1 LWQKRVYYQELER
14 ETLMDLTTK
23 YLGLKLRNPLVAGS
37 SGLTADMR
45 KIKELEENGAG
56 AVVLKSIFEEE
67 IALEYDKVLEEITE
81 EGFSRESY
89 DYYDY
94 EIRANRLGEY
104 TKLIGECRKNLS
116 IPFIASVNCSYSHEW
131 VSFAKE
137 LEKAGANAL
146 ELNMFFLPS
155 DLTRSREEQEQAYL
169 KVVEK
174 IVKTVSIPVA
184 LKISCHFSS
193 LGAMIKQL
201 SGMGIAGLVLFNRF
215 FQLDFDI
222 EKLKVVPA
230 HTLST
235 QVDAALPLR
244 WIAIMANRVG
254 CDLAASGGVH
264 DGKGLAK
271 MLLAG
276 AKAVQVVSAIYRNGA
291 GHIKAMLEE
300 LEEWMGRR
308 GYGSIESFRGKMSQA
323 ASENPAAYERVQFM
337 KYFGGGE
344 WSLR

>member
-1 LWQKRVYYQELER
+1 
-14 ETLMDLTTK
+14 MDLSTN
-23 YLGLKLRNPLVAGS
+23 YLGLKLRNPLIAGS
-37 SGLTADMR
+37 SGLTADPR

-56 AVVLKSIFEEE
+56 AIVLKSIFEEE
-67 IALEYDKVLEEITE
+67 IALEFDRVLEEITE

-104 TKLIGECRKNLS
+104 TKLIRECRKNLTV
-116 IPFIASVNCSYSHEW
+116 PVIASVNCSYSHEW
-131 VSFAKE
+131 VSFARE
-137 LEKAGANAL
+137 FEKAGADAL

-169 KVVEK
+169 KVVER
-174 IVKTVSIPVA
+174 IVKAVSVPVA
-184 LKISCHFSS
+184 LKISYHFSS

-201 SGMGIAGLVLFNRF
+201 SGMGVAGLVLFNRF

-222 EKLKVVPA
+222 EKLKVIPA
-230 HTLST
+230 HVLST
-235 QVDAALPLR
+235 QADASLPLR

-276 AKAVQVVSAIYRNGA
+276 AKAVQVASALYRNGA
-291 GHIKAMLEE
+291 GHIKTMLGE

-308 GYGSIESFRGKMSQA
+308 GYGSVDSFRGTMSQA
-323 ASENPAAYERVQFM
+323 SSENPAVFERVQFM